1 MGEHLA
7 DVDANVRDF
16 GAIGDGVTED
26 GWCIQRAI
34 DSGRPLLFPAGRYIL
49 HHGALEFNNARQRAL
64 FLADAVLVAYSSED
78 WVRITAP
85 DQHIVGMRV
94 EAVENDEEGDA
105 HSPLLEIDG
114 ADRLLLRDFDIS
126 TGPPGVMV
134 RIQDSRG
141 CVFDAGRIHG
151 SNLEGTIGI
160 QLGDGA
166 HEVRGF
172 AVAIDQLDVS
182 LDIRG
187 SSRSVTFEACTF
199 EGTLSAAIRVRG
211 EVEGL
216 VLNSVHFEGR
226 PEGKLWG
233 AARFLHVWRY
243 GVIRGASITGTL
255 FGGMAV
261 WRYGD
266 PSLRVFLVEGELDGV
281 VVAGSYH
288 QYGDLTAVWDITDT
302 ATISKTCDLFNFWD
316 HTTVTTGGKA
326 DRLPFISDAD
336 EAVAF
341 TAKSIQVNAERIGF
355 CGVEPVAPTDVYT
368 VPATGSRDVSDP
380 DWMVLS
386 QLIQDL
392 AALGL
397 VRCTVVP

>member
-1 MGEHLA
+1 MGELLA

-16 GAIGDGVTED
+16 GAVGDGVTED
-26 GWCIQRAI
+26 GFAIQKAI
-34 DSGRPLLFPAGRYIL
+34 DSGRPLLFPGGRYIL
-49 HHGALEFNNARQRAL
+49 HHGALDFNNARQRAL

-85 DQHIVGMRV
+85 DQHIVGMRLD
-94 EAVENDEEGDA
+94 AVEKDREGDA

-126 TGPPGVMV
+126 CGPAGVIV

-151 SNLEGTIGI
+151 SNLEGTIGL

-182 LDIRG
+182 LDITA
-187 SSRSVTFEACTF
+187 SSRSVTFEASTF
-199 EGTLSAAIRVRG
+199 EATLSAAIRVG
-211 EVEGL
+211 GQVEGL

-226 PEGKLWG
+226 AEDDPTG
-233 AARFLHVWRY
+233 AARFLHVQEG

-255 FGGMAV
+255 FGSMGPMQLGAV
-261 WRYGD
+261 PR
-266 PSLRVFLVEGELDGV
+266 RVFFIEGQLEGV
-281 VVAGSYH
+281 VVGGCVH
-288 QYGDLTAVWDITDT
+288 GVGGGQVVWDITNS
-302 ATISKTCDLFNFWD
+302 ATLSKSCDLFNFWD
-316 HTTVTTGGKA
+316 NTTITAGGKA

-336 EAVAF
+336 AAVAF

-355 CGVEPVAPTDVYT
+355 CGAEPVAPSDVYT
-368 VPATGSRDVSDP
+368 VPAAASNDVSDP

-386 QLIQDL
+386 RLIQDL